1 MQCSEVNGEDLDN
14 ISLNLIWHYSIKSSK
29 QENEK
34 VVFRESQQ
42 KGNRFLQI
50 KEQMKGNLDSI

>member
-34 VVFRESQQ
+34 VVFMESQQ

-50 KEQMKGNLDSI
+50 KEQTKGNLDSI